1 MKETE
6 SSVNLSNG
14 KTIYLVDLPGFE
26 RLRMKYWDDYK
37 QRAKAFIYVIDSNE
51 FINNIRDVA
60 DLLYNYLVDG
70 SVIDKKIPIL
80 VACNKQDETRAKSA
94 KVIQKQLER
103 EMYSLFFIL
112 FLIAFYFRCVFID
125 IFYL

>member
-1 MKETE
+1 M
-6 SSVNLSNG
+6 NLSNG